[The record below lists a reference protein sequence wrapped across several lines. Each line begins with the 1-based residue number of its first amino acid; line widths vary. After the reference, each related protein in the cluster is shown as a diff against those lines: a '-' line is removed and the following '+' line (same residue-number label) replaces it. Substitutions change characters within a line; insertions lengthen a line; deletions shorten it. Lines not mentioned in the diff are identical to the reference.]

1 MGRPFR
7 VGIVGCGQMA
17 NTWVTCLQR
26 EPDVEIVALADLDL
40 ARAREMGVRHGLEVP
55 LFAAVEDLL
64 DEARPNLVVDTA
76 IPEARREICVAA
88 LERGCDVMAEKP
100 FAPTRADAEAIL
112 DAVARSGRRY
122 LVMQNRRYEP
132 HLRAIRRAIEQG
144 LIGRVEQIHADFFIG
159 AHFGGFREHMEHPLI
174 LDMAIH
180 TFDQARFLLGGA
192 RAETALCLAYNPAS
206 SWYHGYASAVCAFE
220 MEDGAVFSY
229 RGSWSAEGFR
239 TSWESTW
246 RIVGSQGTVV
256 WDGSTGPEADVVV
269 EEAEG
274 FLRPSRRVRI
284 DVEPMDEQGHA
295 ACLREMLE
303 ALRTGR
309 PAETESTDNVES
321 ARMMYA
327 AIESAAIRAAVHV
340 ADGSPVAPR
349 S

>member
-1 MGRPFR
+1 MERRFR
-7 VGIVGCGQMA
+7 VAVVGCGQMA
-17 NTWVTCLQR
+17 NTWVDLLKR
-26 EPDVEIVALADLDL
+26 EPDVHIAALADVDL
-40 ARAREMGVRHGLEVP
+40 ARARDMATRHGLEAPV
-55 LFAAVEDLL
+55 FASVEALL

-76 IPEARREICVAA
+76 IPEARRAICVAA
-88 LERGCDVMAEKP
+88 LERGCDVIAEKP
-100 FAPTRADAEAIL
+100 FALTRADAEAML

-122 LVMQNRRYEP
+122 IVMQNRRYEP
-132 HLRAIRRAIEQG
+132 HLRAIRRAIERG

-159 AHFGGFREHMEHPLI
+159 AHFCGFREHMEHPLL

-192 RAETALCLAYNPAS
+192 KAETALCLAYNPAS
-206 SWYHGYASAVCAFE
+206 SWYDGCASAICAFE
-220 MEDGAVFSY
+220 MEGGAVFSY

-246 RIVGSQGTVV
+246 RIVGSRGTLV
-256 WDGSTGPEADVVV
+256 WDGSANPEAEIVM

-274 FLRPSRRVRI
+274 FLRPCRRVRI
-284 DVEPMDEQGHA
+284 DVEPMAEEGHA
-295 ACLREMLE
+295 ACLREMLA

-309 PAETESTDNVES
+309 PAETESSDNVES

-340 ADGSPVAPR
+340 ADGSPAAPHP
-349 S
+349 